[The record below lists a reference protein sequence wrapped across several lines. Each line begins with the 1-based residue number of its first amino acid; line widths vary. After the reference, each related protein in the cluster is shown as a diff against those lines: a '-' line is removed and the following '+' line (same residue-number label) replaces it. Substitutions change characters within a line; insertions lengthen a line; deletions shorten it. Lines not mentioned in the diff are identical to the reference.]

1 MCLLSASAGFLR
13 HNYDES
19 SQMETVM
26 EHDSQK
32 PNLANSS
39 DLMSNPDSTS
49 NLDLANNPD
58 LESQSSNLGQQA
70 HNLDNSWHSIPTKRS
85 FIVLLVVFSIIMLSA
100 FGAKN
105 LYFRG
110 DYNIFFEGT
119 NKQLMAFDEIQTTF
133 AKTDNLAIV
142 IAPEDGNVFTPETLT
157 LIQNLTVDS
166 WQIPYSSRVDSLA
179 NYQHTEAVEDDLLV
193 EDLLYE
199 EYEHTPERIAKVKQ
213 IALNEPLL
221 KNALVS
227 ASGDVTIVNV
237 TVQLPEVDKT
247 AEVQEVIAA
256 INTMIAK
263 YQADSPNV
271 EFHKAGIIA
280 MNNAFMMSAQE
291 DSSTLVPLML
301 LVVLVFL
308 TFMLRSFF
316 SVVATLVVIISSI
329 VATMGL
335 SGWAGMFLSTATVNV
350 PTLVLTLAVA
360 DCVHVIVTMRQ
371 AMQRGMEKARAIQ
384 YSIKLNAMPIL
395 ITSVTTAIGFLMM
408 NMSDSPVLRDFGN
421 LSALGVIIACFLS
434 VTMLPA
440 LLKLLP
446 VKTLPANEAAQ
457 NKVTFMDKLGDF
469 VVTNR
474 KALLPISTLVIVGA
488 AALIPLNKVNDESVK
503 YFDTSSEFRQAA
515 DFMEQTVSGMT
526 TISIAVKTNESQA
539 IADPVFLQ
547 AIGDFTDW
555 LRVQPETD
563 HVATLSDVYMR
574 LNKNMHG
581 DDDSYYQLP
590 LNRELAAQYLL
601 LYEMSL
607 PYGLDLNNQINV
619 DKSSIKMVLTVD
631 NLGSVELVEL
641 EERIYSWFAA
651 NAPQYE
657 VVASSPSLMFAHIGE
672 TNMASMLSTLPIT
685 LVLISG
691 LMIFALRS
699 VRLGVIS
706 LVPNIAPAI
715 IGFGLWALI
724 SGEINLGLSVV
735 VTLTLGIVVD
745 DAVHFLSKYQRARL
759 EGKSAE
765 EAVRYAF
772 HTVGR
777 ALWITTVVL
786 VAGFS
791 VLAMSSFRLN
801 SDMGLL
807 SAIVIFIALVVDFIL
822 LPSLLMI
829 FDKQTHYAVKTQHGS
844 KPDTKSQ
851 PSSTGELST
860 STK

>member
-1 MCLLSASAGFLR
+1 MSASAGFLR

-39 DLMSNPDSTS
+39 DSMSNPDSTS
-49 NLDLANNPD
+49 HLDLANNPD
-58 LESQSSNLGQQA
+58 LESQSSNSGQQA

-142 IAPEDGNVFTPETLT
+142 VAPEDGNVFTPETLT
-157 LIQNLTVDS
+157 LIQNLTVDA

-263 YQADSPNV
+263 YQADYPSV

-371 AMQRGMEKARAIQ
+371 AMQRGMEKAQAIQ

-421 LSALGVIIACFLS
+421 LSALGVLIACFLS

-446 VKTLPANEAAQ
+446 VKTLPANEAAES
-457 NKVTFMDKLGDF
+457 KVTFMDKLGDF
-469 VVTNR
+469 VVANR

-547 AIGDFTDW
+547 AIGDFTNW

-745 DAVHFLSKYQRARL
+745 DAVHFLSKYQRARM

-822 LPSLLMI
+822 LPSLLMV
-829 FDKQTHYAVKTQHGS
+829 FDKQTHYADKPQHES
-844 KPDTKSQ
+844 KPSKTAQ

>member
-1 MCLLSASAGFLR
+1 
-13 HNYDES
+13 
-19 SQMETVM
+19 METVM
-26 EHDSQK
+26 KHDSQK
-32 PNLANSS
+32 PTFDQQNRDNPNADSANT
-39 DLMSNPDSTS
+39 DL
-49 NLDLANNPD
+49 
-58 LESQSSNLGQQA
+58 
-70 HNLDNSWHSIPTKRS
+70 NSWHSIPTKRS
-85 FIVLLVVFSIIMLSA
+85 FIVLLVVFSIIILSA
-100 FGAKN
+100 LGAKN

-142 IAPEDGNVFTPETLT
+142 VAPEDGNVFTPETLT
-157 LIQNLTVDS
+157 LIQNLTVDA

-179 NYQHTEAVEDDLLV
+179 NYQHTEAIEDDLLV

-256 INTMIAK
+256 INAMIGK
-263 YQADSPNV
+263 YQDQYPNV

-280 MNNAFMMSAQE
+280 MNNAFMTSAQE

-316 SVVATLVVIISSI
+316 SVVATLIVIISSI

-371 AMQRGMEKARAIQ
+371 AMQRGMEKAQAIQ

-421 LSALGVIIACFLS
+421 LSALGVLIACFLS

-446 VKTLPANEAAQ
+446 IKRLSVNPTAED
-457 NKVTFMDKLGDF
+457 KVTFMDKLGDF
-469 VVTNR
+469 VVANR

-515 DFMEQTVSGMT
+515 DFMEETVSGMT
-526 TISIAVKTNESQA
+526 TLSIAVKTNESQA

-547 AIGDFTDW
+547 AIGDFTEW

-699 VRLGVIS
+699 VRLGMIS

-745 DAVHFLSKYQRARL
+745 DAVHFLSKYQRARI

-829 FDKQTHYAVKTQHGS
+829 FDKQTHYSDKPQHES
-844 KPDTKSQ
+844 KPETKPQ
-851 PSSTGELST
+851 SSPTAELT
-860 STK
+860 TWTK

>member
-1 MCLLSASAGFLR
+1 MK
-13 HNYDES
+13 
-19 SQMETVM
+19 
-26 EHDSQK
+26 HDSQK
-32 PNLANSS
+32 PAFDQQNRDNPNADSVNA
-39 DLMSNPDSTS
+39 DLN
-49 NLDLANNPD
+49 
-58 LESQSSNLGQQA
+58 
-70 HNLDNSWHSIPTKRS
+70 NSWHSIPTKRS
-85 FIVLLVVFSIIMLSA
+85 FIVLLVVFSIIILSA
-100 FGAKN
+100 LGAKN

-142 IAPEDGNVFTPETLT
+142 VAPEDGNVFTPETLT
-157 LIQNLTVDS
+157 LIQNLTVDA

-179 NYQHTEAVEDDLLV
+179 NYQHTEAIEDDLLV

-237 TVQLPEVDKT
+237 TVQLPEIDKT

-256 INTMIAK
+256 INAMIGK
-263 YQADSPNV
+263 YQAQHPNV

-280 MNNAFMMSAQE
+280 MNNAFMTSAQQ

-316 SVVATLVVIISSI
+316 SVVATLIVIISSI

-371 AMQRGMEKARAIQ
+371 AMQRGMEKAQAIQ

-421 LSALGVIIACFLS
+421 LSALGVLIACFLS

-446 VKTLPANEAAQ
+446 VKRLPANPEAA

-515 DFMEQTVSGMT
+515 DFMEETVSGMT
-526 TISIAVKTNESQA
+526 TLSIAVKTNESQA

-581 DDDSYYQLP
+581 DDESYYKLP

-641 EERIYSWFAA
+641 EERIYSWFTA

-699 VRLGVIS
+699 VRLGMIS

-745 DAVHFLSKYQRARL
+745 DAVHFLSKYQRARI

-829 FDKQTHYAVKTQHGS
+829 FDKQTHYADKPQHE
-844 KPDTKSQ
+844 SQ
-851 PSSTGELST
+851 PSNAELSRTTQPNSTAELTT